1 MEAMESDQGLITHS
15 FTTRFIMAIVF
26 ADWFVTICQLSQSQ
40 FERLTAERL
49 DAESKRLRDDV
60 GTRVTSSRRE
70 VCINQIMVI

>member
-1 MEAMESDQGLITHS
+1 MEIVESNQGKDILSLCHCKTKVLIVS
-15 FTTRFIMAIVF
+15 FIIHY
-26 ADWFVTICQLSQSQ
+26 QLSQSQ

-70 VCINQIMVI
+70 V

>member
-1 MEAMESDQGLITHS
+1 METMESNEGLNNP
-15 FTTRFIMAIVF
+15 FVLRKVYYDKRFGWLTCLAIF
-26 ADWFVTICQLSQSQ
+26 QLSQSQ

-70 VCINQIMVI
+70 VGVN